1 MKPAC
6 ELRRSA
12 EQTSVHCVEDV
23 SKVANE
29 PRGEKMEKTA
39 KENGSTSKK
48 ECIEESEGEKVRVKA
63 ETS

>member
-1 MKPAC
+1 M
-6 ELRRSA
+6 
-12 EQTSVHCVEDV
+12 HCVEDV

-29 PRGEKMEKTA
+29 PRGEKREKTAA